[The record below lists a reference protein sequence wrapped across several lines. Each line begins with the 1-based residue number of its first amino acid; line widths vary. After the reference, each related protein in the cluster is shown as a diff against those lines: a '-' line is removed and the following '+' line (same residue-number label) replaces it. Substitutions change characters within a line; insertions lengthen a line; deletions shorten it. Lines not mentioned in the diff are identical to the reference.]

1 MLARRFTIV
10 CLMLMVFGML
20 LSMLVAKASRLP
32 HSWEEEANTCIF
44 GDAANCL
51 RLNKAVNL
59 PGA

>member
-20 LSMLVAKASRLP
+20 LSVLVAKASRLP
-32 HSWEEEANTCIF
+32 HSWEEESGPVCIF

-51 RLNKAVNL
+51 RLKNR
-59 PGA
+59 